1 MEIRTSKSS
10 KEIENPESG
19 AASERSMYLRRKNVQ
34 QVRKSQSAGRT
45 LLRAGKLAG
54 KLCVG
59 AMVLAFLV
67 SVFIY
72 AFTSDKFSLR
82 TVTFKDCRNV
92 NTRQL
97 EDIIRKEFPSH
108 LMQIDLK
115 QLRSRLEQETWCRRA
130 EIRRVLPSEL
140 VIYVQE
146 RVPSVILEIN
156 GELMIADEDG
166 ILLDKYDP
174 RYGKLDVPVFKGF
187 SGNDAEGYRQN
198 QDENAER
205 IQMGLR
211 MLADLESGSTAF
223 TRGISEVDLSD
234 KDNVRITLVD
244 DTAEIHLG
252 DRDFLKRFR
261 KLMDNLGR
269 YRELKAQGYEI
280 ATIELRFD
288 GQIIYRPR
296 KSTGAQPVATAEAR

>member
-1 MEIRTSKSS
+1 
-10 KEIENPESG
+10 
-19 AASERSMYLRRKNVQ
+19 MYLRRKNVQ